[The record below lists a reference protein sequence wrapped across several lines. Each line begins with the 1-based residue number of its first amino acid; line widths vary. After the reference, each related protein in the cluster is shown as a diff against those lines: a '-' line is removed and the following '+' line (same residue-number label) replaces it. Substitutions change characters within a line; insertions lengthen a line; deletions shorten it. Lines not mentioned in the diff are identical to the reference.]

1 MKYLVIFSRISVGVL
16 FIISGLIKANDPLG
30 FSYKLEEYFGVFGM
44 DWMNPFA
51 LALSIFISV
60 SEVILGVATLLGT
73 KMKPVAWSL
82 LGLIV
87 FFTFLTFYSAY
98 FNKVT
103 DCGCF
108 GDAIKLT
115 PWESFT
121 KDIILLFFILI
132 IFFNRNKISS
142 VFNNKP
148 TTDWLSMGSATALSL
163 AFAIYC
169 LWHLPVKDFR
179 PYAIGK
185 SIPAQ
190 MQLPEGAIP
199 DIYETKLVYK
209 NVSTG
214 EVKEMLQQE
223 YMESKIW
230 EIADWEWKDT
240 KNKLIQ
246 KGDEAKIKDFKIL
259 GFDGYDYTEDYLN
272 DPGYVFLFIS
282 YDIKGSNKQA
292 HKEFSK
298 FAEHANSNGAYVI
311 GLSASSDNIIEELRH
326 EVQAP
331 FDYYSADGITLK
343 TIVRSNPGL
352 VLLKQGVVIDKWHYN
367 DIPDFEQVKSKYLN
381 Q

>member
-1 MKYLVIFSRISVGVL
+1 MKYLVLSSRVIVGVL

-30 FSYKLEEYFGVFGM
+30 FSYKLDEYFSVFGT
-44 DWMNPFA
+44 DWMSPFS

-60 SEVILGVATLLGT
+60 AEIILGVATLFGT

-82 LGLIV
+82 LSLII

-132 IFFNRNKISS
+132 IFFSKDKIKSI
-142 VFNNKP
+142 FNNNVRA
-148 TTDWLSMGSATALSL
+148 DWFTLGNTAVISVG
-163 AFAIYC
+163 FALFC

-185 SIPAQ
+185 SIPEQ
-190 MQLPEGAIP
+190 MKLPEGALP
-199 DIYETKLVYK
+199 DIYETRLVYK

-214 EVKEMLQQE
+214 EVKEMLQEE

-230 EIADWEWKDT
+230 EIADWEWQDT

-246 KGDEAKIKDFKIL
+246 KGDEAKIKDFKIM
-259 GFDGYDYTEDYLN
+259 GFDGYDYTEDILN
-272 DPGYVFLFIS
+272 DPQYVFLFIS
-282 YDIKGSNKQA
+282 YDLNKSNKEA
-292 HKEFSK
+292 HKTFSK
-298 FAEHANSNGAYVI
+298 FAEEANANGAYII
-311 GLSASSDNIIEELRH
+311 GLSASPENTVEDLRH

-331 FDYYSADGITLK
+331 FDYYSTDEVTLK
-343 TIVRSNPGL
+343 TIIRSNPGL

-367 DIPDFEQVKSKYLN
+367 DVPSFEEVKAKYFK